1 MAILETIRVDNNDI
15 DYKEKYE
22 ELLKNYEDLDNKYKE
37 VGKKYEELVEK
48 YDKLVEKYEGGK
60 GRFLLPDAMCAI
72 CMEGF
77 TDSQYKVMTYCS
89 HLYHRRCIAKWK
101 CRHSNCPC
109 CRSPVDKY
117 LHYPP
122 TAPCWRRLLYLFGFA

>member
-1 MAILETIRVDNNDI
+1 MATLETIRIDNNI
-15 DYKEKYE
+15 DYKQKYE
-22 ELLKNYEDLDNKYKE
+22 ELK
-37 VGKKYEELVEK
+37 KKYEELEK
-48 YDKLVEKYEGGK
+48 KYEELEKNYKVVLEKLSKYEGGK
-60 GRFLLPDAMCAI
+60 GRFLLPDAVCAI

-101 CRHSNCPC
+101 CRHNNCPC
-109 CRSPVDKY
+109 CRTPVDKY

-122 TAPCWRRLLYLFGFA
+122 AASCWHRLLHLFGFS